1 MNTINESHALEI
13 ARALGDAVRFS
24 IYRHIVEMEEVR
36 CGDICVNS
44 PVRASTVSHH
54 LRMLAEAGL
63 IESRREGQGVYYRW
77 VPSKLEAYLKYL
89 RKLAQKSRHRGPM
102 QPIVMAIR

>member
-77 VPSKLEAYLKYL
+77 VPSKLDAYLKYF
-89 RKLAQKSRHRGPM
+89 RKNAQKGKQRGPT
-102 QPIVMAIR
+102 QPNDKAIR